1 MNEDQM
7 KELTKAAQ
15 LLRQAKARID
25 AVREAVDKERE
36 GLPECLHST
45 EIEDDAEMASV
56 VLDEAATNIED
67 ALASL
72 AEVTGEDDLK
82 PPGRADGAQDRTAS
96 VNSR

>member
-36 GLPECLHST
+36 GLPERLHST
-45 EIEDDAEMASV
+45 EIERTTPKWRASCWMKPRQ
-56 VLDEAATNIED
+56 TSRMRWP
-67 ALASL
+67 ALPRSP
-72 AEVTGEDDLK
+72 E
-82 PPGRADGAQDRTAS
+82 RMI
-96 VNSR
+96 

>member
-1 MNEDQM
+1 
-7 KELTKAAQ
+7 
-15 LLRQAKARID
+15 
-25 AVREAVDKERE
+25 
-36 GLPECLHST
+36 
-45 EIEDDAEMASV
+45 MASV